1 MNCPMIESDSLVLG
15 LGTNKEVEQL
25 ENRETE
31 KEIASVVN
39 LMRGQRILCV
49 FAYYELRRNIVC

>member
-1 MNCPMIESDSLVLG
+1 M
-15 LGTNKEVEQL
+15 

-31 KEIASVVN
+31 KEVESVVN
-39 LMRGQRILCV
+39 LKRGRRILCV